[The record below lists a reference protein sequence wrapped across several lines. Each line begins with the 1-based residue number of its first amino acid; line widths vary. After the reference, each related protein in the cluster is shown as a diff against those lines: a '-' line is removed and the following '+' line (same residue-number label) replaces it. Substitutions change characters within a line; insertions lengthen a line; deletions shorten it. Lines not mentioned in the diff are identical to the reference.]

1 MGFPKVMT
9 ILMEVQEDDLE
20 FQALVRGLSFDMSAA
35 EYVYFD
41 ADVPTSEPMISEH
54 EVDWQERLQGD
65 CSNTITTKSNVSK
78 ETQEI
83 SDDDDVM
90 KEEDNIP
97 EEGVSFVESLPMFDK
112 MTKFSFLDDESQM
125 MSTLT
130 RNFFKLRIKNKSR

>member
-9 ILMEVQEDDLE
+9 ILMEVEEDDLE
-20 FQALVRGLSFDMSAA
+20 FEALVRGLSFDMSAA

-41 ADVPTSEPMISEH
+41 RDVPTSEPMINEH

-65 CSNTITTKSNVSK
+65 CINTITTKSNVSK
-78 ETQEI
+78 ETREI

-97 EEGVSFVESLPMFDK
+97 EEGVSFFESLPMFDK
-112 MTKFSFLDDESQM
+112 MTKIFLDDESQM
-125 MSTLT
+125 ML
-130 RNFFKLRIKNKSR
+130 FFFFF

>member
-1 MGFPKVMT
+1 MT

-20 FQALVRGLSFDMSAA
+20 FQVLVRGLSFDMSAA

-41 ADVPTSEPMISEH
+41 ADVPTSEPMINEH

>member
-9 ILMEVQEDDLE
+9 ILMEGEEDDLE

-41 ADVPTSEPMISEH
+41 ADVPTSEPMINEH

-65 CSNTITTKSNVSK
+65 CINTITTKSNVSK
-78 ETQEI
+78 KTQEI
-83 SDDDDVM
+83 SDDDVM